1 MLAEEATWLAARL
14 RELPVGSLSPLL
26 NVGSGDRTFRER
38 VQPYIEREVFA
49 PLAARGVAVVH
60 ADRKPHAGVDVVADI
75 FSDAGL
81 AELAAIGP
89 RAVLCS
95 NVHEHVRE
103 PAELSR
109 RLVAL
114 VPAGGHLL
122 VTVPHSYP
130 YHEDPI
136 DTLLRPSVT
145 ELAGLHDGAAL
156 VEGAVVTGGTW
167 RDSLRAT
174 PWRVFGDLVE
184 TVAAVVRTR
193 STRHARPRWWGR
205 AYAVSCVLLRKA

>member
-1 MLAEEATWLAARL
+1 VLAEEATWLATRL
-14 RELPVGSLSPLL
+14 GGLDAGSLSPLL
-26 NVGSGDRTFRER
+26 NVGSGDAAFRER
-38 VQPYIEREVFA
+38 VQPYIAREVFA

-60 ADRKPHAGVDVVADI
+60 ADRKPHPGVDVVADI
-75 FSDAGL
+75 FSDEGL
-81 AELAAIGP
+81 ARLAATAP

-114 VPAGGHLL
+114 LPAGGHLL
-122 VTVPHSYP
+122 VTVPYSYP
-130 YHEDPI
+130 YHEDPF
-136 DTLLRPSVT
+136 DTLLRPSVA
-145 ELAGLHDGAAL
+145 ELAELHAGTAL

-167 RDSLRAT
+167 RESLRAA

-193 STRHARPRWWGR
+193 SARHVRPRWWGR
-205 AYAVSCVLLRKA
+205 KYAVSCVLLRKA